1 MALVVKESGGTS
13 APIEAG
19 AHPARCVGVIDLGVQ
34 HNDFN
39 GKDQEKVLLMFELP
53 DERIQVDGEDKPR
66 WLSKRYTASLH
77 EKASL
82 RKDLD
87 AWRGKPFTAEELKGF
102 DLASVVSAPCLITVT
117 HTERNGN
124 TYANISGVSKPMKGM
139 EIPPLENEPVIFS
152 IDSDNAESV
161 FKTLPNWIK
170 DTIEKSP
177 TWSARFPNGFE
188 DVTEEGEEELPF

>member
-1 MALVVKESGGTS
+1 MPLVVKESGGG
-13 APIEAG
+13 ALPVEAG

-39 GKDQEKVLLMFELP
+39 GKDQEKVMLMFELP
-53 DERIQVDGEDKPR
+53 DERITADGEDKPR

-87 AWRGKPFTAEELKGF
+87 AWRGKPFTSEELKGF
-102 DLASVVSAPCLITVT
+102 DLSSVINAPCLLTVT
-117 HTERNGN
+117 HTEKNGN

-139 EIPPLENEPVIFS
+139 EIPPLENEAIVFS
-152 IDSDNAESV
+152 IDADNAELV
-161 FKTLPNWIK
+161 FKTLPNWVK
-170 DTIEKSP
+170 DIIEKSP

-188 DVTEEGEEELPF
+188 DATGEGGEKLPF